1 MGILVWLVWV
11 FELKSYEGW
20 VPRFFLSPVEMGI
33 WPRKMR
39 ISVAKM
45 LLSDGDMTYSNL
57 YKQPTKLILS
67 TRWNKKHEIQWK
79 IQDALGL
86 LPKNWKYTSNLYI
99 SILKDWNLG
108 FNPLHG
114 PNPGHMRLLVSK
126 LFLNK
131 TLWSAKKKWKI
142 HTSYPVYTQSP
153 SNISPWSPLSP
164 PLSHCAWR
172 EHPVA
177 AAAATAKAMV
187 EGLTKMDLSNQHIGW
202 IGKNMDLTDKN
213 GDVNHLIYHLVI

>member
-1 MGILVWLVWV
+1 MKVYWALLHQITTTGCRTCPVTCPAAVAALPRSVAPAAGATDGGLRKAWLSLWWGYWYQAMGITHWDIDITWLMGILVWLVWV

-20 VPRFFLSPVEMGI
+20 VPRSFLSPVEMGI

-67 TRWNKKHEIQWK
+67 TRWNKKHESQWK

-114 PNPGHMRLLVSK
+114 PNPGHMRLLVSNC
-126 LFLNK
+126 F
-131 TLWSAKKKWKI
+131 
-142 HTSYPVYTQSP
+142 
-153 SNISPWSPLSP
+153 
-164 PLSHCAWR
+164 
-172 EHPVA
+172 
-177 AAAATAKAMV
+177 
-187 EGLTKMDLSNQHIGW
+187 
-202 IGKNMDLTDKN
+202 
-213 GDVNHLIYHLVI
+213 

>member
-1 MGILVWLVWV
+1 MGILVSSHGDNPLGYWYYLTHGDIGMAGMGFWTEKLWRMGPKV
-11 FELKSYEGW
+11 
-20 VPRFFLSPVEMGI
+20 FLSPVEMGI

-114 PNPGHMRLLVSK
+114 PNPGHMRLLVSNC
-126 LFLNK
+126 F
-131 TLWSAKKKWKI
+131 
-142 HTSYPVYTQSP
+142 
-153 SNISPWSPLSP
+153 
-164 PLSHCAWR
+164 
-172 EHPVA
+172 
-177 AAAATAKAMV
+177 
-187 EGLTKMDLSNQHIGW
+187 
-202 IGKNMDLTDKN
+202 
-213 GDVNHLIYHLVI
+213 